1 MLMKPGKINNGTA
14 LLILESLGK
23 KARQWKHYLPII
35 NLALLIGVAGLAI
48 VCVLM
53 VYFPP
58 ESALKP
64 EKPTADGLAKKNP
77 LLPLATDSKTVDAYE
92 LMLSNNP
99 FSPDRNVWNPVQTK
113 AAAKHEESAAPP
125 APAPQAVAQPPV
137 VTPEKPKGPPKK
149 ITLRGIM
156 VIGSTKK
163 ALIENPDPA
172 KYKTPL
178 IFIEEGE
185 EVVEYK
191 VKHIDEDQIRL
202 DWYGDE
208 QIFVMR
214 SNIKK

>member
-1 MLMKPGKINNGTA
+1 MKPGNVNRKAI
-14 LLILESLGK
+14 LLVLESLGK

-35 NLALLIGVAGLAI
+35 NLALLIGVAGLAM
-48 VCVLM
+48 VCALM

-58 ESALKP
+58 ESTIKP
-64 EKPTADGLAKKNP
+64 EKNSENDLVKKNSLRP
-77 LLPLATDSKTVDAYE
+77 LVNEPKTVDSYE

-99 FSPDRNVWNPVQTK
+99 FSPDRNVWNPVTK
-113 AAAKHEESAAPP
+113 AVAKQEEPAAPP
-125 APAPQAVAQPPV
+125 PAAPPPGVAQPV
-137 VTPEKPKGPPKK
+137 AAAPEKPKGPPKK

-156 VIGSTKK
+156 VIGNTKK

-191 VKHIDEDQIRL
+191 VKHIEEDQIKL